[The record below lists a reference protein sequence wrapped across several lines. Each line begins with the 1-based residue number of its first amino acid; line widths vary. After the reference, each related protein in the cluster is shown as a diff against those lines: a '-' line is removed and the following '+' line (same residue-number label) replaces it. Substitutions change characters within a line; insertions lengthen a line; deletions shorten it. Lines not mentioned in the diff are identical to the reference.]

1 MPKIDIGGLG
11 IPSSA
16 LRWKFTH
23 ASGPGGQN
31 VNKVSTAAE
40 CRLRLDAAGLPD
52 PVRRRLEKL
61 AGSRLNA
68 AGEILVFADTQRSQV
83 LNRKAALA
91 RLAALIQQARKT
103 PKPRLPTAPP
113 AGVAAR
119 RREDKRR
126 RSAAKER
133 RQTPR
138 IPEEGSA

>member
-1 MPKIDIGGLG
+1 MPKIDIGGLRV
-11 IPSSA
+11 PSSA

-40 CRLRLDAAGLPD
+40 CRLVLDAAGLPD

-68 AGEILVFADTQRSQV
+68 AGEIVVFADTHRSQA

-91 RLAALIQQARKT
+91 RLAALIQQARKV
-103 PKPRLPTAPP
+103 PKLRLPTVPS

-119 RREDKRR
+119 RRDDKRR
-126 RSAAKER
+126 RSAAKEW
-133 RQTPR
+133 RQAPR
-138 IPEEGSA
+138 IPDEDSG

>member
-1 MPKIDIGGLG
+1 MPKIDIDGLRV
-11 IPSSA
+11 PSSA

-40 CRLRLDAAGLPD
+40 CRLRLEAAGLPD
-52 PVRRRLEKL
+52 PVRHRLEKL

-68 AGEILVFADTQRSQV
+68 AGEIVVFADTHRSQA

-91 RLAALIQQARKT
+91 RLATLIQQARKA
-103 PKPRLPTAPP
+103 PKLRLPTVPS

-119 RREDKRR
+119 RRDDKRR
-126 RSAAKER
+126 RSAAKEW

-138 IPEEGSA
+138 IPDEDSG

>member
-11 IPSSA
+11 IPNSA
-16 LRWKFTH
+16 LQWKFTQ

-31 VNKVSTAAE
+31 VNKVATAAE
-40 CRLRLDAAGLPD
+40 CRLRLDAAGLPE

-68 AGEILVFADTQRSQV
+68 AGEIVVFADSQRSQV

-91 RLAALIQQARKT
+91 RLAALIQQARKA
-103 PKPRLPTAPP
+103 PKPRLPTTPP

-133 RQTPR
+133 RQAPR
-138 IPEEGSA
+138 IPDEDSA

>member
-11 IPSSA
+11 IPDSA
-16 LRWKFTH
+16 VQWKFVH

-31 VNKVSTAAE
+31 VNKVATAAE
-40 CRLRLDAAGLPD
+40 CRLRLDAAGLPE

-68 AGEILVFADTQRSQV
+68 AGEIVVFADSQRSQV

-91 RLAALIQQARKT
+91 RLAALIQQARKA
-103 PKPRLPTAPP
+103 PKSRLSTTPP

-126 RSAAKER
+126 RSATKER
-133 RQTPR
+133 RQAPR
-138 IPEEGSA
+138 IPDEDSA